1 MLKTVDMNSLEL
13 KKKIIKQI
21 DHLNEEDFEKVY
33 LQLLEVL
40 KPVAFYKLSDEE
52 NEAINSALKVS
63 EEGETYSHNDVMAE
77 AQIKF
82 PNLKF
87 K

>member
-1 MLKTVDMNSLEL
+1 MLKKGEMNSLEL

-33 LQLLEVL
+33 HQLLEIL

-52 NEAINSALKVS
+52 NDAINSALSVS
-63 EEGETYSHNDVMAE
+63 EEGETYAHHDVILE

>member
-33 LQLLEVL
+33 LQLLEIL

-52 NEAINSALKVS
+52 NVAIDSALKVS
-63 EEGETYSHNDVMAE
+63 DEGESYSHNDVITE
-77 AQIKF
+77 AQTRF
-82 PNLKF
+82 SNLKF